1 MVERTRPTG
10 PIPQQGR
17 SRHPASRDTCT
28 SLCIAGIGLRAEH
41 YRAVLAE
48 RPAVGWFEVHSENY
62 FGLGGAPHYYLEHV
76 RRDYP
81 ISFHGVGLSLGSVDP
96 VNHVHVARLK
106 ELIGRYEP
114 ALVSEHLAWGSVD
127 GVHLNDLLPLPYT
140 EEALGH
146 ISARIAAVQDAL
158 GCQLLIENPST
169 YLRYRHSTLPEWEFL
184 REIAARA
191 GCRLLLDVNNV
202 YVSAVNH
209 GFDPEQYLRALP
221 TDRIAEIHL
230 AGHTVKQFP
239 EGRFLIDTH
248 NAPVADA
255 VWTLYRTALDRFGPL
270 PTLIEWDTD
279 LPPLATLVA
288 EARRA
293 DECLEARRAVAA

>member
-1 MVERTRPTG
+1 MAERAQPTDPILHQRRP
-10 PIPQQGR
+10 
-17 SRHPASRDTCT
+17 RHPASGDTCT

-62 FGLGGAPHYYLEHV
+62 FGLGGAPHYYLERV

-96 VNHVHVARLK
+96 INHAHVARLK
-106 ELIGRYEP
+106 ELIERYEP
-114 ALVSEHLAWGSVD
+114 ALVSEHLSWGSVD
-127 GVHLNDLLPLPYT
+127 GVYLNDLLPLPYT
-140 EEALGH
+140 EEALCH

-158 GCQLLIENPST
+158 GRELLIENPST

-184 REIAARA
+184 REIAART

-209 GFDPEQYLRALP
+209 GFDPEQYLHALP
-221 TDRIAEIHL
+221 VDRVVEIHL

-255 VWTLYRTALDRFGPL
+255 VWALYQTALAQFGPL

-279 LPPLATLVA
+279 LPPLATLTA

-293 DECLEARRAVAA
+293 DDFLEARRAVAA